1 MKKIA
6 VLGAGAWG
14 TAVAKVICDSGKEVA
29 LWCRNSLEA
38 DRMVRECP
46 SLQNI
51 KFIRD
56 GEQLDKNPE
65 SEVGTKCSP
74 PLVPMRW

>member
-38 DRMVRECP
+38 ERMVEKERISGIFP
-46 SLQNI
+46 
-51 KFIRD
+51 
-56 GEQLDKNPE
+56 
-65 SEVGTKCSP
+65 V
-74 PLVPMRW
+74 